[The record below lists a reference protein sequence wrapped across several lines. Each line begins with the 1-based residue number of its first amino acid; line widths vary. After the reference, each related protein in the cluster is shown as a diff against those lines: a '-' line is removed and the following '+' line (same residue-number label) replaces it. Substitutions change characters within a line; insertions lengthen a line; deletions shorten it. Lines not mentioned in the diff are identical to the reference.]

1 MLLDGDGQSGDPV
14 LRFEWR
20 RQAKRYV
27 EAVDK
32 PISVAHPN
40 LEAS

>member
-1 MLLDGDGQSGDPV
+1 V

-27 EAVDK
+27 EVMDK